1 MIQELAILT
10 AVIAVG
16 FFLAVGFYESMATRD
31 VLLTQTA
38 AFTRRI
44 TRNPAALAV
53 THGLTVLVA
62 IPILVV
68 VWALVLEAALAI
80 VVSPDNTQTAETA
93 IAIVAAARLLAYVRQ
108 KTSHEL
114 AKAIPLALALSL
126 LLGGLPRIED
136 NLEIITAE
144 RYQSDL
150 TITMLVFLLALE
162 AGLRVLSDLVTAAA
176 AMIRRIKPKDATDGE
191 PAEATEVEH
200 PASTPQA

>member
-93 IAIVAAARLLAYVRQ
+93 IATVAAARLLAYVRQ